1 MMTTLSELVNEGK
14 ERRITF
20 YNKKDG
26 RKLLELSLLWTV
38 IIALAAPQAALLVLL
53 LVLLDVLDVRMDDRQ
68 IDLVQGKKS

>member
-1 MMTTLSELVNEGK
+1 MTTLSELVNEGK